1 MERNDLLTITEFAEI
16 AGVSRQTV
24 YRQLSTR
31 LSKYCKLI
39 DNRKMIEYRALSEV
53 FGVSVE
59 QPSQPENDNS
69 VNHDVNQNKPLET
82 IIEMLRNE
90 LEIKNRQIA
99 TLQDQNI
106 QLTTALSKMS
116 DSLQVAQA
124 LHAGTIQQQLEGP
137 VEHQSESAPEPQSE
151 PPKVGFWARLFR
163 R

>member
-1 MERNDLLTITEFAEI
+1 MERNDLLTITEFAEL

-31 LSKYCKLI
+31 LSKYCKLV

-59 QPSQPENDNS
+59 QPSQPKNDNS
-69 VNHDVNQNKPLET
+69 VNPDVNQNEPLET
-82 IIEMLRNE
+82 IIGMLRNE

-99 TLQDQNI
+99 TLQDQNV

-116 DSLQVAQA
+116 DSLQAAQA
-124 LHAGTIQQQLEGP
+124 LHAGTIQQQIEGP
-137 VEHQSESAPEPQSE
+137 VEHQSEPE